1 MKNLDNLRTI
11 VGFTFYCASDQFI
24 SIAIAQVLHLPSVWP
39 VYVRERSSR
48 LYGELPY
55 FLATWSASTLN
66 LILFQPLVYATATF
80 LYLNM
85 DNSGWGNYQRWL
97 IILAIQGVNG
107 STFGFMFGCLIEEP
121 ILCMMIAYFFLVLIY
136 FGGGAFVNYKGEE
149 NIG

>member
-1 MKNLDNLRTI
+1 M
-11 VGFTFYCASDQFI
+11 
-24 SIAIAQVLHLPSVWP
+24 
-39 VYVRERSSR
+39 
-48 LYGELPY
+48 
-55 FLATWSASTLN
+55 
-66 LILFQPLVYATATF
+66 YATATF

-121 ILCMMIAYFFLVLIY
+121 IMCMMIAYFFLVLIY